1 MRRPAV
7 AVAVIAIAAVACADA
22 QRGPT
27 LKERMAA
34 EAAAMPATPVAFEPV
49 AAFCTD
55 TAEAAAM
62 RCADG
67 VATRSGDT
75 IVLRL
80 TNVGAAKRVDDA
92 REGDA
97 YRRYYYAGRFG
108 GDNGT
113 PAFHI
118 LDVRNNEGGAIEL
131 INAATGDS
139 LLLRG
144 VPLLSP
150 DGARFAAVEE
160 PDACELASQLEVW
173 RVTGDKPVREL
184 VIQPFDCN
192 SGAGWG
198 PSNVAWRS
206 RDTITLVRNRLPSD
220 SARRAGGEHDS
231 APALLVRDAGAWVL
245 DTMSA
250 AVRPKTVRDTTPAT
264 VRSKAVRD
272 TAPASVRPK
281 TVP

>member
-1 MRRPAV
+1 MRAFALMLAVV
-7 AVAVIAIAAVACADA
+7 AVACTDTR
-22 QRGPT
+22 RGPS

-34 EAAAMPATPVAFEPV
+34 QAAAAPATSTSFEPV

-67 VATRSGDT
+67 VAMRSGDT
-75 IVLRL
+75 IILRL
-80 TNVGAAKRVDDA
+80 TNVGAAKRVDNPA
-92 REGDA
+92 EGIG

-118 LDVRNNEGGAIEL
+118 LDVRNYEGGAIEL

-160 PDACELASQLEVW
+160 PDACELATQLEIW
-173 RVTGDKPVREL
+173 RVTGDKPVREYH
-184 VIQPFDCN
+184 IQPFDCDA
-192 SGAGWG
+192 STGWG
-198 PSNVAWRS
+198 PSDVTWRS
-206 RDTITLVRNRLPSD
+206 RDTIAFVRNRLPSD
-220 SARRAGGEHDS
+220 SARRASGEHVTS
-231 APALLVRDAGAWVL
+231 PALLVRDAGNWVL
-245 DTMSA
+245 DTTSA
-250 AVRPKTVRDTTPAT
+250 TRPRPTP
-264 VRSKAVRD
+264 
-272 TAPASVRPK
+272 
-281 TVP
+281 